1 MKTKEQILRE
11 QVNKFYT
18 ENRMAGFA
26 DIPDFVFYDAMI
38 EYAKQENET
47 LDGYVKMKEP
57 CYLDGSFD
65 NEGYLIG
72 GKFTD
77 VYLKIK
83 ELESKRI

>member
-1 MKTKEQILRE
+1 MTKSKKAVKYLIDVWDEVQGNWREKPDHVQQIFLEAEKEQ
-11 QVNKFYT
+11 
-18 ENRMAGFA
+18 EN
-26 DIPDFVFYDAMI
+26 PL
-38 EYAKQENET
+38 

-77 VYLKIK
+77 VYLNIK